1 MNDERLRTLRRWFS
15 ISWTELDDFINE
27 QFCVL
32 DTESVQHRLLADLQ
46 TCPASTPAQFREWAK
61 NQVKGYANDSRLFD
75 FASVRTIQDVLDLA
89 ACRPVDPDTKPLVY
103 EPHGPRVFIQLH
115 DADGKALTW
124 KIPASWFPI
133 AKALWPC
140 HVRHMPNGRPYVS
153 KKSKRQKQNG
163 DWTQRDAPVHS
174 LFVNA
179 PVGAKVDALDG
190 DYLNYCD
197 GNLRVH
203 DPLPA
208 TKQALE
214 RSLNTATVS
223 ADWTPAKATRTP
235 KPRDGNRLNRH
246 ESQVLKWL
254 RGEI

>member
-1 MNDERLRTLRRWFS
+1 MNERLQTLRRWFS
-15 ISWTELDDFINE
+15 ISWTDLDEFINE

-32 DTESVQHRLLADLQ
+32 DNESVQHRLLSDLP

-61 NQVKGYANDSRLFD
+61 NQVRGYANDSRLFD

-103 EPHGPRVFIQLH
+103 EQHGPTVFIQLH

-124 KIPASWFPI
+124 TIPASWFSI

-153 KKSKRQKQNG
+153 KKSKKQKQNG
-163 DWTQRDAPVHS
+163 DWTQTDTPVHA

-179 PVGAKVDALDG
+179 PKGATVDALNG
-190 DYLNYCD
+190 SYLDYCD

-203 DPLPA
+203 DPSQA

-214 RSLNTATVS
+214 RALNAATVS
-223 ADWTPAKATRTP
+223 ADWKPAQATRAP